1 MAAKSLEGKVIV
13 VTGAGRGIGRDI
25 ALLCAAEGA
34 KVVVND
40 PGVAADGSGSNATP
54 AEEVVQE
61 ITKRGGSAVANF
73 ESVAEAIPAS
83 KIVQTAIDKFGRLDG
98 VVNNAGI
105 RSLVDIT
112 ADLDAWHA
120 AWAREMQVNFQAAAD
135 IAKAALLHFRQH
147 GGGHIVTMASRAG
160 QRGYMGDA
168 LPYGATKAALI
179 NLSKSI
185 ARSFGHEGVVSIAVA
200 PGWVRTEMA
209 EEYVATHG
217 LKAAVADIPIGR
229 MAEPAEVGELIA
241 FALRPSQSSLNGTTL
256 DVNGGSYIR

>member
-1 MAAKSLEGKVIV
+1 MAALSGRTIL
-13 VTGAGRGIGRDI
+13 VTGGSRGIGAAI
-25 ALLCAAEGA
+25 VEALAKEGA
-34 KVVVND
+34 KVVIHYGRD
-40 PGVAADGSGSNATP
+40 KAK
-54 AEEVVQE
+54 AEELLAR
-61 ITKRGGSAVANF
+61 IGGQGFALQADF
-73 ESVAEAIPAS
+73 T
-83 KIVQTAIDKFGRLDG
+83 QTAEPTRLFEDAVRVAGRIHG

-135 IAKAALLHFRQH
+135 IARAALLHFRQH

-209 EEYVATHG
+209 EEFVAKHG

-229 MAEPAEVGELIA
+229 MAEPSEVGELIA
-241 FALRPSQSSLNGTTL
+241 FALRPSQASLNGATL

>member
-1 MAAKSLEGKVIV
+1 MGHLEGRTYL
-13 VTGAGRGIGRDI
+13 VTGGSRGIGAAIVEALAKDGARVVIHCGRDM
-25 ALLCAAEGA
+25 A
-34 KVVVND
+34 K
-40 PGVAADGSGSNATP
+40 
-54 AEEVVQE
+54 AEELLAR
-61 ITKRGGSAVANF
+61 IGGQGFALQADFTNALEPTRLF
-73 ESVAEAIPAS
+73 AEAVRVA
-83 KIVQTAIDKFGRLDG
+83 GRIHG

-105 RSLVDIT
+105 RSQVDI
-112 ADLDAWHA
+112 ASDLATWHDV
-120 AWAREMQVNFQAAAD
+120 WAREMQVNFQSAAD
-135 IAKAALLHFRQH
+135 LCRAALGHYREH
-147 GGGHIVTMASRAG
+147 GGGHIITMASRAG

-209 EEYVATHG
+209 EDYVATHG

-229 MAEPAEVGELIA
+229 MAEPSEVGELVA
-241 FALRPSQSSLNGTTL
+241 FAMRPSQASLNGATL